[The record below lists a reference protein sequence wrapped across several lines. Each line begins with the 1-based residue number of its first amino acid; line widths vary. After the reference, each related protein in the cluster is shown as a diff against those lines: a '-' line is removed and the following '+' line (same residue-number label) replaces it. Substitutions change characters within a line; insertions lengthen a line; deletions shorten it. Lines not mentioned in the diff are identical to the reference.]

1 MFPSG
6 SEIIV
11 IVMAVLILFGGE
23 KIPEIAR
30 WMGKGT
36 SELRKATRDLK
47 SELDLN
53 SIDKDDDN
61 NSTLQG

>member
-30 WMGKGT
+30 WMGKGM
-36 SELRKATRDLK
+36 SELRKATRELK

-61 NSTLQG
+61 NSPLQG